1 MSAAD
6 KLYMLPAGSVKLR
19 GRLGKAL
26 QLTLENRLKKVDY
39 GKLAKSFRD
48 HDDADGR
55 WRGEF
60 WGKIVRSAIRV
71 MQSVPDAELEATIRE
86 SVKELCSYAYA
97 DGAIS
102 SYPENMRCWNWD
114 VWGRKYVLLGLARY
128 YRLIEQDPEV
138 KEAIRRHVKALLAED
153 PFAAAPTEGRIW
165 HDGLASFSI
174 LGGLVIAWRITGEK
188 DFLDAAERLAAKGCH
203 YSGTMLD
210 DFKSGKRP
218 AELVNGKAY
227 EMTSCFEGLLEL
239 YRENGN
245 AEYLEMAESYC
256 QDILN
261 CEMMITGTAGGK
273 DSVGEYWDNC
283 RAKECDENPAYG
295 MGETCVTT
303 TMLRFFLH
311 LLRITGK
318 PCYAD
323 LIEYSVYNAA
333 MGAMKYDGSW
343 YVHCNPTP
351 LSGVSWKKP
360 APDQLPGYGEDCC
373 LAQGPEALG
382 VGGVAS
388 VMRSADGLTVN
399 FYEDM
404 QVNCSVDGA
413 DVKMD
418 ISGNYPAD
426 PEITIKVET
435 SADKLFTIALRIPEW
450 CRNALLEVDGKSY
463 SPAPGR
469 YAQIKRVWSK
479 ETVIK
484 LTLPMEIIQVAPQDR
499 SPRFAA
505 VRGPIL
511 LVQDSRLGE
520 VNTCIDLPEET
531 PERVNVEGLQDVYN
545 FSNGVKLCDYA
556 SAGNLFEAS
565 NTLCV
570 WMKKAGEK

>member
-1 MSAAD
+1 MQVAD
-6 KLYMLPAGSVKLR
+6 KLYMLPAGSVKLN
-19 GRLGKAL
+19 GRLGRAL

-39 GKLAKSFRD
+39 GKLAKSFLN

-71 MQSVPDAELEATIRE
+71 MQTVPDGELENVIRQ

-128 YRLIEQDPEV
+128 YRLIEHSGEV
-138 KEAIRRHVKALLAED
+138 KEAISRHVKALLAEN
-153 PFAAAPTEGRIW
+153 PFAAPPVEGRLW

-188 DFLDAAERLAAKGCH
+188 DFLDAAEKLAAKGCH
-203 YSGTMLD
+203 YSGTMPG

-261 CEMMITGTAGGK
+261 CEMLITGTAGGK

-283 RAKECDENPAYG
+283 RNKECDENPAYG

-303 TMLRFFLH
+303 TLLRFFLH

-343 YVHCNPTP
+343 FVHCNPTP
-351 LSGVSWKKP
+351 LAGVSWKKP

-404 QVNCSVDGA
+404 QVECDVDGA
-413 DVKMD
+413 AVKID

-426 PEITIKVET
+426 SEITIKVE
-435 SADKLFTIALRIPEW
+435 SAADKVFALALRIPAW
-450 CRNALLEVDGKSY
+450 CRNAMLEVDGESY

-469 YAQIKRVWSK
+469 YAAIKRLWGRNS
-479 ETVIK
+479 VIK
-484 LTLPMEIIQVAPQDR
+484 LTLPMEITPVAAMDCN
-499 SPRFAA
+499 SRFA
-505 VRGPIL
+505 VKRGPVL
-511 LVQDSRLGE
+511 LVQDSRLGD
-520 VNTCIDLPEET
+520 VNTPVSLPDET
-531 PERVNVEGLQDVYN
+531 PEKIKVDGLLDVYS

-556 SAGNLFEAS
+556 SAGNLFEES

-570 WMKKAGEK
+570 WLKKVSK

>member
-1 MSAAD
+1 MSTAD

-48 HDDADGR
+48 HNDADGR

-71 MQSVPDAELEATIRE
+71 MQSVPDAELESTIRE

-128 YRLIEQDPEV
+128 YRLIEQDPMV

-153 PFAAAPTEGRIW
+153 PFAAAPSEGRLW

-218 AELVNGKAY
+218 ADLVNGKAY

-239 YRENGN
+239 YRENGK
-245 AEYLEMAESYC
+245 AEYLDWAESYC

-273 DSVGEYWDNC
+273 DSVGE
-283 RAKECDENPAYG
+283 
-295 MGETCVTT
+295 
-303 TMLRFFLH
+303 
-311 LLRITGK
+311 
-318 PCYAD
+318 
-323 LIEYSVYNAA
+323 
-333 MGAMKYDGSW
+333 
-343 YVHCNPTP
+343 
-351 LSGVSWKKP
+351 
-360 APDQLPGYGEDCC
+360 
-373 LAQGPEALG
+373 
-382 VGGVAS
+382 
-388 VMRSADGLTVN
+388 
-399 FYEDM
+399 
-404 QVNCSVDGA
+404 
-413 DVKMD
+413 
-418 ISGNYPAD
+418 
-426 PEITIKVET
+426 
-435 SADKLFTIALRIPEW
+435 
-450 CRNALLEVDGKSY
+450 
-463 SPAPGR
+463 
-469 YAQIKRVWSK
+469 
-479 ETVIK
+479 
-484 LTLPMEIIQVAPQDR
+484 
-499 SPRFAA
+499 
-505 VRGPIL
+505 
-511 LVQDSRLGE
+511 
-520 VNTCIDLPEET
+520 
-531 PERVNVEGLQDVYN
+531 
-545 FSNGVKLCDYA
+545 
-556 SAGNLFEAS
+556 
-565 NTLCV
+565 
-570 WMKKAGEK
+570 